1 MGNQPK
7 RVLSSILSGTILL
20 GSIYTPALAS
30 RSSNIPLDLEI
41 NSSEIVIGWIQLKV
55 TLMDYSL

>member
-30 RSSNIPLDLEI
+30 GTSKITLDLEI
-41 NSSEIVIGWIQLKV
+41 NSSEIVI
-55 TLMDYSL
+55 S